1 MFGLLIFFELF
12 AVAEQFL
19 FKISNENCVF
29 WRNFVSD
36 TIAEAPMQFN
46 YRLKLRDTILWARTN
61 KEFINKPEQKL

>member
-46 YRLKLRDTILWARTN
+46 HRLKLRDT
-61 KEFINKPEQKL
+61 KL